1 MATHVVCLD
10 GTNQTKTQPCPTNI
24 AHLFD
29 ALGGVPQNAGNG
41 SWETSLENPAAVTG
55 KYLPGVGSI
64 GSLPLRLLGNLFGD
78 GIAEPIIRGY
88 TYLSRV
94 WSPGDA
100 VIITGFSRG
109 ATAARALAG
118 LVVSKGLLDCAKY
131 DPTAK
136 DAAYTRAISAWYEYR
151 SGRPDLA
158 NQGRLHLFRSI
169 LGGLPSL
176 EPGDY
181 TAPLTV
187 AAVGV
192 FDTVSSLGLPHID
205 WSGNAVFDF
214 TICDTTLN
222 PRVEYGFHALAA
234 DETREL
240 FTPTF
245 WAARPGTI
253 SQEIFP
259 GGHSNVGGGSPE
271 RGLSDCALD
280 WMLTQLNGVRPVFQ
294 RQLLG
299 PAFAPNAVDVARDD
313 GRVFPF
319 TATPIRA
326 RAFPKEAVASSALK
340 GRFDNP
346 AETLPGTITG
356 RYSPL
361 GKYADG
367 TSLL

>member
-10 GTNQTKTQPCPTNI
+10 GTNQTKPQSYPTNI

-29 ALGGVPQNAGNG
+29 ALGGNPQPAGND
-41 SWETSLENPAAVTG
+41 SWETSLEHPVAVTG
-55 KYLPGVGSI
+55 KYLPGVGAV

-94 WSPGDA
+94 WSPGDGV
-100 VIITGFSRG
+100 VIAGFSRG

-118 LVVSKGLLDCAKY
+118 FIVTKGLLDRSKY
-131 DPTAK
+131 APAFK
-136 DAAYTRAISAWYEYR
+136 DAAYTRGISAWYDYR
-151 SGRPDLA
+151 RGRPDLA
-158 NQGRLHLFRSI
+158 NQGRLELFNSI
-169 LGGLPSL
+169 LGEPPSL
-176 EPGDY
+176 GNGDF
-181 TAPLTV
+181 TPPLTV

-192 FDTVSSLGLPHID
+192 FDSVSSLGLPHID
-205 WSGNAVFDF
+205 WNGDAVFDF

-222 PRVEYGFHALAA
+222 PRVENGFHALAA

-245 WAARPGTI
+245 WAGRPGTVL
-253 SQEIFP
+253 QEIFA
-259 GGHSNVGGGSPE
+259 GGHSNVGGGCSE

-280 WMLTQLNGVRPVFQ
+280 WMLTRLNTVSAVFQ

-299 PAFAPNAVDVARDD
+299 QAFQPNVLDVARDS
-313 GRVFPF
+313 GRIFPF
-319 TATPIRA
+319 NATPIRA

-340 GRFDNP
+340 DRFNNP
-346 AETLPGTITG
+346 AETLPGTAKS
-356 RYSPL
+356 RYSPV

-367 TSLL
+367 SNLL